1 MGKIAEG
8 VYEFEKEKGMRVPTR
23 IYTSEKLLKELEEG
37 AIQQGKNVAYLPG
50 IQKYSIMLPDSH
62 YGYGFPIG
70 GVAAFDEKEGG
81 VISPGGVGYDI
92 NCGVRMLSTN
102 LTYKEV
108 KPKLREL
115 MEKLFHDVPSGIG
128 SEGRLRTSLEQV
140 DEVARDGA
148 LWAVE
153 HGYGEKADLERIE
166 ENGAI
171 AGADPGKVS
180 DKARKRG
187 KPQLGTLG
195 AGNHFLEVQRV
206 DSIYD
211 KELAKRF
218 GVFEKDQIIVML
230 HCGSRGYGYQICDDY
245 IAILNNA
252 MPKFKIELPDRE
264 LVCAPLGSREAS
276 DYIKAMYS
284 AVNYAFCNRQ
294 VMTHWIR
301 ETFMDVFKKPREELG
316 LDLIY
321 DVCHNIAKFEEH
333 EVDGKKKE
341 LCVHRKGATRAF
353 PAGRKEVPALY
364 RDIGQPVLIPGD
376 MGLASYILVGTE
388 KAKETFYSTAHGA
401 GRCMSRTKA
410 LHSIRGEDVKR
421 ELEARGQVVFAT
433 SPKVI
438 AEEAPR
444 VYKNVDEVIK
454 ATELSGIS
462 KKIART
468 VPLGVAKG

>member
-1 MGKIAEG
+1 MKEISKG
-8 VYEFEKEKGMRVPTR
+8 VYEFEKEKGMRVPAR
-23 IYTSEKLLKELEEG
+23 LYTSEKLLKDLEEG
-37 AIQQGKNVAYLPG
+37 AIQQGRNVAYLPG

-81 VISPGGVGYDI
+81 IICPGGIGFDI

-108 KPKLREL
+108 QPKLKEL
-115 MEKLFHDVPSGIG
+115 MEKLFQDVPSGVG
-128 SEGRLRTSLEQV
+128 SEGRLRNTQEQV
-140 DEVARDGA
+140 DEVAVDGA

-153 HGYGEKADLERIE
+153 HGYGTKEDLERIE
-166 ENGAI
+166 ENGRI
-171 AGADPGKVS
+171 EGADPKKVS
-180 DKARKRG
+180 ERARKRG

-195 AGNHFLEVQRV
+195 AGNHFLEIQRV

-211 KELAKRF
+211 KEIAKRF
-218 GVFEKDQIIVML
+218 GITDKDQVIVML

-245 IAILNNA
+245 VYIMNNA
-252 MPKFKIELPDRE
+252 RSKFKIDVPDRE
-264 LVCAPLGSREAS
+264 LVCAPLGSKEAD

-301 ETFMDVFKKPREELG
+301 ETFEKVFKRDDLG

-333 EVDGKKKE
+333 EVDGKKKL

-353 PAGRKEVPALY
+353 PAGRKEIPKLY
-364 RDIGQPVLIPGD
+364 RDTGQPVLIPGD

-388 KAKETFYSTAHGA
+388 KASETFYSTAHGA
-401 GRCMSRTKA
+401 GRCKSRTNA
-410 LHSIRGEDVKR
+410 LRNIRGEDVKR
-421 ELEARGQVVFAT
+421 ELEARGQIVMAT
-433 SPKVI
+433 SNKVI
-438 AEEAPR
+438 AEEAPS

-462 KKIART
+462 RKIART
-468 VPLGVAKG
+468 VPMGVAKG